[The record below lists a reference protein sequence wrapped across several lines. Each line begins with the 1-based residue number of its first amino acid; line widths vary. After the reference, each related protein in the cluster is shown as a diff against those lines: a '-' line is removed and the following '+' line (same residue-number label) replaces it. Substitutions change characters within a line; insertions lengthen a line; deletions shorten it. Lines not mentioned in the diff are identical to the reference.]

1 MLFEFSGATISRV
14 IDRSHAVVRE
24 HAHDWPV
31 LSLFVMGAYVNG
43 TESGDLTVAG
53 PSAILYRAGAAHWNE
68 VGPAGFEQIEIEFDP
83 AWLGRGTLPDAPVSR
98 WLGGRT
104 GAASR
109 ALARL
114 CGEAPTEN
122 RLRAAVRQFLALAR
136 ADTQRPLPPWAPAAA
151 ERIAEHAETKVSELA
166 RAAERHPSW
175 FGAAFRRATGERVQE
190 AAARHR
196 VERAAQLLRETD
208 LSLAEVAADA
218 GFCDQSHMNRTFARV
233 LARSP
238 AVVRAERRAIRRTAC
253 A

>member
-1 MLFEFSGATISRV
+1 MLFEFSGATIRRV

-24 HAHDWPV
+24 HSHDWPV
-31 LSLFVMGAYVNG
+31 LSLFVMGAYINR
-43 TESGDLTVAG
+43 TESGDLAVAG

-68 VGPAGFEQIEIEFDP
+68 VGPGGFEQIEIEFDP
-83 AWLGRGTLPDAPVSR
+83 TWLGPSTLPNAPVSR
-98 WLGGRT
+98 WVGGRT

-122 RLRAAVRQFLALAR
+122 RVRTAVRQFVALAQ
-136 ADTQRPLPPWAPAAA
+136 AETQRSLPAWTPAAA
-151 ERIAEHAETKVSELA
+151 ACIADHTDTKVSDLA
-166 RAAERHPSW
+166 RAAGRHPSW

-238 AVVRAERRAIRRTAC
+238 RAVRAERHAIRRAAC